1 MRWIRNILLVILVFA
16 GLWWLLGKLNV
27 LPSLGRIFSQKDVT
41 IDQTPVLV
49 QQVRPLAQLVT
60 ITAYTEVTADT
71 TARASTSERIR
82 DIFNPFSFEV
92 NMNRRLIVTG
102 GAVVHVGV
110 DLQKLEK
117 RNFNVR
123 NDSIFVQL
131 PAAEILEVIVNPSS
145 TAIFLEEG
153 QWNNEAVTNLKQRIQ
168 IKAREEVYNRGLLFQ
183 AEERAREVL
192 TDFFLAARFKYVSIQ
207 KGRLG

>member
-1 MRWIRNILLVILVFA
+1 MKLIRNILLMVLLAV
-16 GLWWLLGKLNV
+16 GLWWLLGKLNI
-27 LPSLGRIFSQKDVT
+27 LPSLGRIFSPKEVT
-41 IDQTPVLV
+41 IDETPVLV
-49 QQVRPLAQLVT
+49 QQVKPLAQLVT

-71 TARASTSERIR
+71 TARSSTGERIR

-110 DLQKLEK
+110 DLQKLEEK
-117 RNFNVR
+117 NFTVR
-123 NDSIFVQL
+123 NDSIFLQL

-153 QWNNEAVTNLKQRIQ
+153 QWNNEAVTNLKRRIQ
-168 IKAREEVYNRGLLFQ
+168 AMAIEEVRNRGLLYQ
-183 AEERAREVL
+183 AEERARDVL
-192 TDFFLAARFKYVSIQ
+192 TDFFIAAGFKYVSIQ
-207 KGRLG
+207 KSRLG